1 MTVLDKAQKTGI
13 QAVAESLAEIPVADA
28 VLTADRT
35 ALLPQLLSATPI
47 YILYF
52 YRAMHFSAKRGIAIA
67 CRLSVCL
74 SVCL

>member
-1 MTVLDKAQKTGI
+1 MTVLNKAQKTGI
-13 QAVAESLAEIPVADA
+13 QAVTESLAEIPVADA

-52 YRAMHFSAKRGIAIA
+52 LHAD
-67 CRLSVCL
+67 RLAYKMPNRLHVFLGDNL
-74 SVCL
+74 SNN